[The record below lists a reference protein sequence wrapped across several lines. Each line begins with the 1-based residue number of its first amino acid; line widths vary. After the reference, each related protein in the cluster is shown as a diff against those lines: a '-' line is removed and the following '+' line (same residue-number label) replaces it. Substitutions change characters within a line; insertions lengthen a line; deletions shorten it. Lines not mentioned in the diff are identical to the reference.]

1 MNAKEEKIL
10 ALLKEKNTM
19 FELDVIPDI
28 IDEDIHDTYIILEY
42 LRQKGKIVQ
51 IMYDDGLFF
60 MLKETA
66 SVFEKK
72 RKEFESEF
80 GIEQTTGEK

>member
-1 MNAKEEKIL
+1 MKATEEKIL
-10 ALLKEKNTM
+10 ALLKEENTM
-19 FELDVIPDI
+19 FAMDVIPDI
-28 IDEDIHDTYIILEY
+28 IDEDPHDTYVVLED

-66 SVFEKK
+66 SVFKK
-72 RKEFESEF
+72 KIREVEAEFRIS
-80 GIEQTTGEK
+80 